1 MDKQISMI
9 SKTSQPHLRNIGNR
23 KFLGQ
28 VSAETSVH
36 SFVKSKINY
45 YNVILFG
52 IPKDQINKLQLV
64 LNTAARVV
72 TLARSYNCCY
82 EIAAPVTCIL
92 RYYFYD
98 MCPRNTSIAEP
109 RDAWGPLRCQG

>member
-9 SKTSQPHLRNIGNR
+9 TKTSQPHLRNIGNR

-28 VSAETSVH
+28 VSASVH
-36 SFVKSKINY
+36 SFVKSKIDY

-72 TLARSYNCCY
+72 NLARPYNCCY

-92 RYYFYD
+92 TYYFYG
-98 MCPRNTSIAEP
+98 MSTRNTSIAKP